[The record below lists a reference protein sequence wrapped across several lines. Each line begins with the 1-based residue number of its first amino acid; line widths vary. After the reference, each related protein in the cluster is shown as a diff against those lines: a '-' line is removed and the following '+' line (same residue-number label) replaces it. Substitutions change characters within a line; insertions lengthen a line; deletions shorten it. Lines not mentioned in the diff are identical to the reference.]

1 MSMLN
6 SFRRIIIGNL
16 SLLTIVPLL
25 NVSFA
30 EIGAPKSNTAGFNTA
45 GSNNL
50 ARAPDDTPENRI
62 GELESSIGFYQAIEM
77 VENSLLFAKQSKY
90 QAIEVH
96 QSRFFGKM
104 LVLDGVIQLTERD
117 ADSYNEMM
125 AHVPMFQHA
134 NPKRVL
140 VVGGGDGY
148 VLKEV
153 LKHPSVEHVDHVDL
167 DGEVIHTCEKYF
179 PQWGDAWKDPR
190 AHLHICDG
198 ARFIRDKPDHYYD
211 VIIQDSSDP
220 WIAGEDGVMI
230 PLPSGVLY
238 EEEHICEM
246 YRVLKPNGILNIQAE
261 SFNVPTSLEG
271 IVTWR
276 KTMKACGFQR
286 SRYGNIHTAS
296 YPTGQIGLLL
306 GEKNPSASSN
316 MSSVSKRYN
325 QMVAKGAK
333 TTYYH
338 PPLQRGCFEVPLWAH
353 EGIYGKE
360 DTSDLLCKMD
370 GGEGSTTT
378 SSTSTSTSA
387 STQ

>member
-1 MSMLN
+1 MIFKN
-6 SFRRIIIGNL
+6 IGRNVVTHL
-16 SLLTIVPLL
+16 SLLSILQLL
-25 NVSFA
+25 SVSFA
-30 EIGAPKSNTAGFNTA
+30 EIGGSSKTSAGLPILDEVPA
-45 GSNNL
+45 
-50 ARAPDDTPENRI
+50 NRI
-62 GELESSIGFYQAIEM
+62 GELEPSIGFYQAIEM
-77 VENSLLFAKQSKY
+77 VENSLLYAVQSKY

-96 QSRFFGKM
+96 QTKFFGKM

-134 NPKRVL
+134 NPKHVL

-153 LKHPSVEHVDHVDL
+153 LKHPSVERVDHVDL
-167 DGEVIHTCEKYF
+167 DGDVIKTCEKHF

-190 AHLHICDG
+190 ANLHICDG
-198 ARFIRDKPDHYYD
+198 AKYVRDTPDNFYD

-220 WIAGEDGVMI
+220 WIAGEDGEMM

-238 EEEHICEM
+238 EEEHICEL
-246 YRVLKPNGILNIQAE
+246 YRILKPNGILNIQAE

-276 KTMKACGFQR
+276 KTMETCGFER
-286 SRYGNIHTAS
+286 SRYGSIHTSS

-306 GEKNPSASSN
+306 GEKKPSASSK
-316 MSSVSKRYN
+316 MSSVWSRYKQIVEN
-325 QMVAKGAK
+325 GEK

-338 PPLQRGCFEVPLWAH
+338 PPLQRGCFEVPLWVH
-353 EGIYGKE
+353 NSIYGEE
-360 DTSDLLCKMD
+360 DTSDLLCKLSGNEEEAID
-370 GGEGSTTT
+370 ATATK
-378 SSTSTSTSA
+378 
-387 STQ
+387 

>member
-1 MSMLN
+1 MVVLLN
-6 SFRRIIIGNL
+6 SFRKVFIAHL
-16 SLLTIVPLL
+16 SLLTTLQLL
-25 NVSFA
+25 NVSIA
-30 EIGAPKSNTAGFNTA
+30 EIGVPQTTAA
-45 GSNNL
+45 GL
-50 ARAPDDTPENRI
+50 PVLDDLPVNRI
-62 GELESSIGFYQAIEM
+62 GELEPSIGFYQAIEM

-96 QSRFFGKM
+96 QSKFFGKM

-167 DGEVIHTCEKYF
+167 DGDVITTCEKHF

-198 ARFIRDKPDHYYD
+198 AKYVRDTPANYYD

-220 WIAGEDGVMI
+220 WIAGEDGEMI

-238 EEEHICEM
+238 EEAHICEL
-246 YRVLKPNGILNIQAE
+246 YRVLKPNGILNIQV
-261 SFNVPTSLEG
+261 SKYQHDG
-271 IVTWR
+271 IECH
-276 KTMKACGFQR
+276 M
-286 SRYGNIHTAS
+286 HTA
-296 YPTGQIGLLL
+296 
-306 GEKNPSASSN
+306 ENA
-316 MSSVSKRYN
+316 R
-325 QMVAKGAK
+325 
-333 TTYYH
+333 
-338 PPLQRGCFEVPLWAH
+338 R
-353 EGIYGKE
+353 
-360 DTSDLLCKMD
+360 
-370 GGEGSTTT
+370 
-378 SSTSTSTSA
+378 
-387 STQ
+387 